1 MVLNLK
7 KLLKKRE
14 GQNMTLVFSFID
26 FSTLL
31 FIVPITSSIIA
42 IIYNIFFI
50 QSGKKQSPEVH
61 ASKYLIYIGITNI
74 SFIVLSFLI
83 PDLTLSS
90 PYNETETQIYLTY
103 NVFRGLLFSVPSL
116 ITYGVIFLI
125 FGLKNRQR
133 FKSYIMIS
141 GILWIIYYSINA
153 IVLNGELYM
162 ILFQLTAIDILTM
175 ITIYMI
181 VSLFMMLLLSIGFIL
196 LIVHGFKNNDNN
208 MKYAG
213 FVYFLGFALS
223 IFLPIFIINI
233 ITLFP

>member
-1 MVLNLK
+1 
-7 KLLKKRE
+7 
-14 GQNMTLVFSFID
+14 MTLVFSFID

-42 IIYNIFFI
+42 IIYNIFFM
-50 QSGKKQSPEVH
+50 QSGKKQSPEVYT
-61 ASKYLIYIGITNI
+61 SKYLISLGITNI

-83 PDLTLSS
+83 PDLLLES
-90 PYNETETQIYLTY
+90 PYDGTETQIYIAY

-141 GILWIIYYSINA
+141 GILWTIYYSVNVIG
-153 IVLNGELYM
+153 LNGELYT
-162 ILFQLTAIDILTM
+162 ILFQLTAIDIWTLTS
-175 ITIYMI
+175 ILIILTSFGWLI
-181 VSLFMMLLLSIGFIL
+181 LIGFIL

-208 MKYAG
+208 MIYAG
-213 FVYFLGFALS
+213 LVYFLGFALS
-223 IFLPIFIINI
+223 LIIPLFI
-233 ITLFP
+233 TF